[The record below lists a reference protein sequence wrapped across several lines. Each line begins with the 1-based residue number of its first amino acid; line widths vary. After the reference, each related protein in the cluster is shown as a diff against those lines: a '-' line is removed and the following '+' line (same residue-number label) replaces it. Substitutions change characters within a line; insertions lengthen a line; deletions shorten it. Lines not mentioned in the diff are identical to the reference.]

1 MKRSSLLPMFSLT
14 LVAIVLAQSSGQTG
28 SFKDQAGKFG
38 VSGILSPE
46 VRSDPQNGTL
56 HFEFTG
62 KPLTG
67 YSKDQGLEFRANHA
81 EGDLK
86 RADKSYNLQAMTI
99 KGDAWMKVS
108 KNDTKKKTSTEVEA
122 TSDLLTITDGAESAK
137 IVSPGRITVVSNGVG
152 EGKRRVEL
160 RGPNATLTV
169 DSLTKQSD
177 DPVRSA
183 VMTGGVTVV
192 VDSVAIDKDGK
203 ESRVSM
209 TATGDRLDYDR
220 TTREVVL
227 SGNVTVKGTSL
238 SPGKEQDLV
247 FDGTLTG
254 KEFRL
259 KLDKGNEIV
268 SWSLGQGKAAFRE
281 GG

>member
-1 MKRSSLLPMFSLT
+1 MKRTFSLPMLSLT
-14 LVAIVLAQSSGQTG
+14 LVAVVLAQSAGQAG

-38 VSGILSPE
+38 VSGIVSPE
-46 VRSDPQNGTL
+46 VRSDPQKGTL

-86 RADKSYNLQAMTI
+86 RAEKSYNLQAMTI

-108 KNDTKKKTSTEVEA
+108 KNDAKKKTSTEVEA
-122 TSDLLTITDGAESAK
+122 TSDLLTIVDGGESAK
-137 IVSPGRITVVSNGVG
+137 ITSPGRITIISNGAG
-152 EGKRRVEL
+152 EGKRRIEL

-169 DSLTKQSD
+169 DSLSQQSD
-177 DPVRSA
+177 DPVRTA
-183 VMTGGVTVV
+183 TMTGGVTVI
-192 VDSVAIDKDGK
+192 VDSVAVDKDGK
-203 ESRVSM
+203 ENRVSM

-220 TTREVVL
+220 ATREVVL
-227 SGNVTVKGTSL
+227 SGNVTVTGTSV

-247 FDGTLTG
+247 FNGTLTG